1 MKYMD
6 VCEIVTGLVIKG
18 TYPPNAVSADELV
31 DPYCDV
37 VRLLQKD
44 SSTTPE
50 KLIQKFGL
58 SSFQA
63 AEQASAALNGTNKA
77 DWLGI
82 LHESYNK
89 FCLGQLMERNGRKL
103 MEGKDA
109 DFAQISTQMNNLDT
123 EEGKGML
130 LSEVADGFE
139 PMQPCGFEPYD
150 KHLGGAPHQGLTVI
164 GAKSKSGKTTLMID
178 ESVAYLK
185 FQQKKDIAIFS
196 LEMLSQEFKARARDI
211 GMPVSVMN
219 RVVIWD
225 GAMSAADVASEIGKE
240 QLKRK
245 IAGKRPI
252 GKVGVDFADLLVQEE
267 ENSEAVFANIYRTMA
282 RIGKS
287 LAIPVTLL
295 SQLSGSYTGGLPKP
309 NHLRYTRLAEALAW
323 RVLMLYNPN
332 TDWSDSVDSRGKPV
346 TIQLPREPGFGYIIA
361 WASRGGFGAHDGP
374 GAIRIKWN
382 GGSGWGK
389 KSEGWFPLVCFD

>member
-1 MKYMD
+1 MKYQD
-6 VCEIVTGLVIKG
+6 VCEICAGLILKG
-18 TYPPNAVSADELV
+18 TYPPNAVAASEMME
-31 DPYCDV
+31 PYGDM

-44 SSTTPE
+44 SSVTPE

-103 MEGKDA
+103 MDGKDA

-123 EEGKGML
+123 EEGKGIL

-139 PMQPCGFEPYD
+139 PMQKCGYEPYD
-150 KHLGGAPHQGLTVI
+150 THLGGAPHQGLTVI
-164 GAKSKSGKTTLMID
+164 GAKSKSGKTTLLID
-178 ESVAYLK
+178 EAIAFLR

-196 LEMLSQEFKARARDI
+196 LEMLNQEFKARAKEL
-211 GMPVSVMN
+211 GMPLGIMN
-219 RVVIWD
+219 RIVMWD

-240 QLKRK
+240 QLRRQMD
-245 IAGKRPI
+245 GKRPI
-252 GKVGVDFADLLVQEE
+252 GKVGVDFADLMVQDE
-267 ENSEAVFANIYRTMA
+267 ENSEAVFATIYRTMA

-295 SQLSGSYTGGLPKP
+295 SQLSGSYVGGLPKP

-332 TDWSDSVDSRGKPV
+332 TDWSDNLDAKGKPMA
-346 TIQLPREPGFGYIIA
+346 IKLPVDAGYGYIIA
-361 WASRGGFGAHDGP
+361 WASRGGFGIHDGP
-374 GAIRIKWN
+374 GAIRMKWD
-382 GGSGWGK
+382 GGRGWGK
-389 KSEGWFPLVCFD
+389 KSEGWFPLVKIE